1 MDGWIDR
8 QIHKSMDGPK
18 DRPID
23 RRKEQW
29 MNKLTH
35 TDGQDRWIHPWIE
48 QPVGRWIFCIASFL
62 FYKLP
67 HPPGSVLHGQ
77 HPHNSVYVIY
87 LSVST
92 QTTFNL
98 SLLPL
103 HMSIETPT
111 FIHAH
116 ADLSCIS
123 YFRKR
128 KMCSQRLQPLS
139 CILPSFPPHLC
150 VNTSNNKIDCQ
161 DLV

>member
-1 MDGWIDR
+1 MDEYIDAHGWTGSMNPSVDR
-8 QIHKSMDGPK
+8 
-18 DRPID
+18 
-23 RRKEQW
+23 
-29 MNKLTH
+29 
-35 TDGQDRWIHPWIE
+35 
-48 QPVGRWIFCIASFL
+48 PVGRQMNFL
-62 FYKLP
+62 HRFLSILQTA
-67 HPPGSVLHGQ
+67 PPPGLGSVLHGQ

-128 KMCSQRLQPLS
+128 KMCSQRLQPLT
-139 CILPSFPPHLC
+139 LPSFPPHFC
-150 VNTSNNKIDCQ
+150 VNTSNNKIYCQ

>member
-1 MDGWIDR
+1 MDRIDES
-8 QIHKSMDGPK
+8 IDGSIG
-18 DRPID
+18 RSID
-23 RRKEQW
+23 EFSAILQ
-29 MNKLTH
+29 TA
-35 TDGQDRWIHPWIE
+35 
-48 QPVGRWIFCIASFL
+48 QP
-62 FYKLP
+62 P
-67 HPPGSVLHGQ
+67 HPALGSVLHGQ

-128 KMCSQRLQPLS
+128 KMCSQRLQPLT
-139 CILPSFPPHLC
+139 LPSFPPHFC
-150 VNTSNNKIDCQ
+150 VNTSNNKIYCQ